1 MAVITI
7 PTTATEQPTQ
17 QQNLTEQGDRTYSRA
32 FKDAYDTCEA
42 WLNALSNG
50 DTLGERILKSANLS
64 RANGD
69 MGVITLNLAPSDT
82 VTEGEGEEETE
93 DQIALDETW
102 TIKAVRND
110 MSLLAYCGKSPS
122 EAHRP
127 DIEAWLK
134 EPDGTV
140 AAQMEYTK
148 PDGTTQTLSDASKM
162 IAEKFLAG
170 HDSVMRFYPML
181 TKKRTYS
188 TEPATVYENLAC
200 IDTPTVS
207 SIYEP
212 DPPPAQGGGTAQSPA
227 PGTRAKK
234 VKAPGN
240 INSII
245 SGHQWLKCQDDV
257 DQTQDGK
264 FVRTESWIGAK
275 NGEQQWD
282 ENFYG
287 TTNRWPMPLQS
298 GNQ

>member
-7 PTTATEQPTQ
+7 PNTATEQPTQ
-17 QQNLTEQGDRTYSRA
+17 QQGLSEQGDRTYSRA
-32 FKDAYDTCEA
+32 FKDTYAHCET
-42 WLNALSNG
+42 WLNALNNG
-50 DTLGERILKSANLS
+50 DSIGDKILKSANLS

-69 MGVITLNLAPSDT
+69 QGVITLNLAPSDI
-82 VTEGEGEEETE
+82 VTEGEEGEETE

-102 TIKAVRND
+102 TLKAVRND
-110 MSLLAYCGKSPS
+110 MSLLAYCGPSPS
-122 EAHRP
+122 EANRA
-127 DIEAWLK
+127 DLEAWMK
-134 EPDGTV
+134 EPDGTL
-140 AAQMEYTK
+140 AAAMKYRK
-148 PDGTTQTLSDASKM
+148 SDGTEKELSEASQA
-162 IAEKFLAG
+162 IAQKFLSG

-181 TKKRTYS
+181 TKKRTYT

-207 SIYEP
+207 SIYT
-212 DPPPAQGGGTAQSPA
+212 PPNEDDEDTQSPT

-240 INSII
+240 ITSII

-264 FVRTESWIGAK
+264 FVRVESWIGAK